1 MKQTEGPT
9 PLCLFKTVVPPDT
22 LVKVN
27 FIYILGCWFWG
38 ILDRLVL
45 TFILTTLSPMRKK
58 TFEKG
63 WDCNPVLL
71 LLPLDHGSTL
81 CQHNKPVLPIN
92 IFIRD
97 IKRYF
102 RQTNTEVQRNRN
114 MVNISKFDNNLQE
127 TCWSGFRSNRI
138 RRKVATPPVEQKP
151 L

>member
-1 MKQTEGPT
+1 MKQAEGQT

-22 LVKVN
+22 SVKVN
-27 FIYILGCWFWG
+27 FIYILGCWLWG
-38 ILDRLVL
+38 ILDRQVL

-71 LLPLDHGSTL
+71 LLPLDHGFTL
-81 CQHNKPVLPIN
+81 GQHNKPVLAIN

-102 RQTNTEVQRNRN
+102 RQTNTEVQRNTSI
-114 MVNISKFDNNLQE
+114 VDISKFDNNLQE
-127 TCWSGFRSNRI
+127 TRWSGFRSNRI